1 MESSGKKESSL
12 PSQAELEL
20 KKEAKLKRKLLQH
33 ERIRVSFERLQL
45 SWIRTSLTML
55 AIGVGAFH
63 YFKERVELG
72 KRVFLNSIT
81 GDQFG
86 LLLIFL
92 SFLFLL
98 LATIQHIKSMA
109 TLKEEFPEMR
119 YSVGKVLSYFIMII
133 VSLVLILSVL
143 ES

>member
-12 PSQAELEL
+12 LSPAELEL

-45 SWIRTSLTML
+45 SWIRTSLTMF

-63 YFKERVELG
+63 YFKEREELG
-72 KRVFLNSIT
+72 KTAFLKSVT

-86 LLLIFL
+86 MFLVFL

-119 YSVGKVLSYFIMII
+119 YSVGKVLSYFIMVLVVI
-133 VSLVLILSVL
+133 VLILSL
-143 ES
+143 FDR